1 MLPGHRAQTA
11 MPLKL
16 QNTHKHFGNNRPQAV
31 VKATEVIL
39 ITDTR
44 MALTIKRL
52 RVWRARA
59 SCHAPVTSLLTDTA
73 CDLRC
78 QQVGCP
84 TEQSDPHEK
93 NADKRNSD

>member
-44 MALTIKRL
+44 HCDKTQL

-59 SCHAPVTSLLTDTA
+59 SCPAPVTSLLTNTA